1 MLFVLLLAELDEL
14 VKRYVLDLLVGT
26 ADIHGNR
33 VVSGFIVTKH
43 EDVRVLEILEGLD
56 LRLHVLVGVIRLDTN
71 TGLQKKLLN
80 FVCVLVMLLADWN
93 QRYLIRIQP
102 EREITLEV
110 LLVFRKKSIPW
121 YDLLSF
127 ISVYINPAI

>member
-56 LRLHVLVGVIRLDTN
+56 FRLHVLVRVIGFN
-71 TGLQKKLLN
+71 THTSFQKKLLN
-80 FVCVLVMLLADWN
+80 LVCVLVMLLADWN

>member
-110 LLVFRKKSIPW
+110 LDNDTDKPLE
-121 YDLLSF
+121 
-127 ISVYINPAI
+127 

>member
-1 MLFVLLLAELDEL
+1 VLFVLLLAELDEL